1 MIIPYTYRG
10 FTIQGFY
17 EPIDRGQEIQY
28 SASSTH
34 PNLKGVYSVGNF
46 ESWEQTK
53 QEIETEIDELI
64 ESWN

>member
-1 MIIPYTYRG
+1 MIIPYIYRG
-10 FTIQGFY
+10 FTIEGFY
-17 EPIDRGQEIQY
+17 EPSDRGQEMHY
-28 SASSTH
+28 SASGTH